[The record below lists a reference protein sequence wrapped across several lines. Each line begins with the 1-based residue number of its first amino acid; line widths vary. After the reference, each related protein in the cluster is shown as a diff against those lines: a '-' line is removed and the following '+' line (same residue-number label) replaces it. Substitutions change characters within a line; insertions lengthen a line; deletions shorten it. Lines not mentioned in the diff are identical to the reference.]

1 MADNNSPTSMVV
13 LNKSDVTRDKSLYF
27 FLEHYQAAF
36 VAEMQAF
43 VNSIREDKPTPV
55 SGNDGLAPVL
65 IALAGQESLRTGKP
79 VKITS

>member
-13 LNKSDVTRDKSLYF
+13 LNKSDVTRDKPLYF

-43 VNSIREDKPTPV
+43 VNSIDADSWKRRGHRQHYHR
-55 SGNDGLAPVL
+55 SRAW
-65 IALAGQESLRTGKP
+65 R
-79 VKITS
+79 